1 MDHTWPVVTIK
12 NLDVILRQKEAT
24 GGLFCWKWPDWGP
37 TPAALISESSCD
49 TEDLTLAGKEKEQ
62 EKEKLL

>member
-1 MDHTWPVVTIK
+1 MIK

-24 GGLFCWKWPDWGP
+24 RGLFSWKWPDWGP
-37 TPAALISESSCD
+37 IPAAWISESSCD
-49 TEDLTLAGKEKEQ
+49 TQDLMLARQEKEQ